1 MGESMSQEELINM
14 ISERAGISKQTVRD
28 IIETIASVW
37 TDEILQQ
44 GELILDDIGEFLV
57 EHRPGRRG
65 INSET
70 KEIFIIPPKDYLSFT
85 PSRELIDWSN
95 KAA

>member
-1 MGESMSQEELINM
+1 MSQEELINM

-28 IIETIASVW
+28 IIETIAAVW
-37 TDEILQQ
+37 TEEVLLQ
-44 GELILDDIGEFLV
+44 GELILDNIGEFLI

-70 KEIFIIPPKDYLSFT
+70 KDIFIVPPKDYLSFT
-85 PSRELIDWSN
+85 SSRELIDWSN
-95 KAA
+95 KTA

>member
-1 MGESMSQEELINM
+1 MSQEELINS

-28 IIETIASVW
+28 IILAFTGVW
-37 TDEILQQ
+37 SEEVLTVGQLM
-44 GELILDDIGEFLV
+44 LDDLGEFLV

-65 INSET
+65 INTET
-70 KEIFIIPPKDYLSFT
+70 REVFVIPPKDYLSFL

-95 KAA
+95 RNA

>member
-1 MGESMSQEELINM
+1 MSQEELINM

-28 IIETIASVW
+28 IIETVAAVW
-37 TDEILQQ
+37 TEEILQQ
-44 GELILDDIGEFLV
+44 GELNLDDIGEFLI

-95 KAA
+95 KTA